1 MLRNLGV
8 ILIVLGSLAGS
19 LVAILD
25 PERVPWVLYGACL
38 AVGAAGVAM
47 VQLAARRAATDASAL
62 AGQMTDV
69 RESVELLAQRAA
81 ELSEGFVADGSVYDL
96 PARIDELFPAP
107 VTRFVEAREALA
119 RVHGVQVYADIMGDF
134 AAGER
139 YLNRVWSAAAEG
151 YVDEAQTYLEK
162 AARQMARTRDAVA
175 VLSQTTKR

>member
-1 MLRNLGV
+1 MLKNIG
-8 ILIVLGSLAGS
+8 IAIIVLGSLAGS
-19 LVAILD
+19 LVSIMD
-25 PERVPWVLYGACL
+25 PEKVPWLLYGVCL
-38 AVGAAGVAM
+38 AVGAAGVGL
-47 VQLAARRAATDASAL
+47 VQWATRRAATDASAL

-69 RESVELLAQRAA
+69 RESVEILAQRSA

-96 PARIDELFPAP
+96 PTRIDAIFPDP
-107 VTRFVEAREALA
+107 VTRFVEAREALV

-162 AARQMARTRDAVA
+162 AARQLALTRDAVA
-175 VLSQTTKR
+175 RLPR